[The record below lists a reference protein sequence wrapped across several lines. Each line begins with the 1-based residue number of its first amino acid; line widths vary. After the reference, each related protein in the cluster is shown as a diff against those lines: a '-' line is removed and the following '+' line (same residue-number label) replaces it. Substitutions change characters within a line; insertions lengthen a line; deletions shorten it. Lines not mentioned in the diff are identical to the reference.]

1 MLKSLHIRNY
11 ILIRELEISF
21 SDGLNVITGETGAGK
36 SILLGAI
43 ALLAGKRAESDVLFD
58 TDKKCLLEGHF
69 NCKNLNLES
78 FFEENELDFE
88 NTGIIRREIG
98 TNGKSRAFINDTPV
112 NLSVLKAFSERM
124 LNIHSQHES
133 LLIAGSVFQLNTI
146 DSFAGNQELL
156 QQYKDRYHFWQ
167 KISKELATLKDEN
180 QRINSDLD
188 YYNFLFE
195 ELEAANISK
204 EDYEELDQEHKW
216 LLNAGKINEA
226 LSMSVFELTESEQ
239 DILSRLKRIEQE
251 LSSCGDFHDEI
262 KELSERIS
270 QAQIEISD
278 IADSLQSLASKS
290 DFSEARL
297 TEVSERLDEYN
308 RLMHKHKVNEIEDLI
323 EAKIKIEGHLTAS
336 TDLDEKIARLEAEK
350 AAGYEKVKAEAEKL
364 HQKRKSASSQFEK
377 ELKNIIAELGM
388 PDAEFLI
395 ELAESDEYSADGKDK
410 LRFLFNANKGGK
422 VQALSQ
428 VASGGEISRVM
439 LAIKSMIAER
449 RILPTIIFDE
459 IDSGVSGKMAAKMG
473 NILKRMASS
482 RQILAVTHLPQI
494 AARGLKHIHVIKDNL
509 GQKALTQMLILNEAE
524 RIEEIAKMLGDENT
538 SENAREMAKELLRD

>member
-1 MLKSLHIRNY
+1 MIRSLHIKNF

-36 SILLGAI
+36 SIILGAI

-58 TDKKCLLEGHF
+58 SDQKCVLEGHF
-69 NCKNLNLES
+69 HCKNLNLES

-88 NTGIIRREIG
+88 DIGIVRREIG

-146 DSFAGNQELL
+146 DSYAGNHELL
-156 QQYKDRYHFWQ
+156 KSYRNYFFTFKSVEEKLNRL
-167 KISKELATLKDEN
+167 KEEN

-188 YYNFLFE
+188 YYNFLFD
-195 ELEAANISK
+195 ELEAARISK
-204 EDYEELDQEHKW
+204 EDFGELEQDHKW
-216 LLNAGKINEA
+216 LSNAGKINEA

-239 DILSRLKRIEQE
+239 DIIGRLRRIEQE
-251 LSSCGDFHDEI
+251 LSSCADFHEEI
-262 KELSERIS
+262 KDLSDRIS

-278 IADSLQSLASKS
+278 ISDSLQSIASKS
-290 DFSEARL
+290 DFSENRME
-297 TEVSERLDEYN
+297 EVSTRLDEYN
-308 RLMHKHKVNEIEDLI
+308 RLMHKHKVSDIDELLH
-323 EAKIKIEGHLTAS
+323 AKAKIEGHL
-336 TDLDEKIARLEAEK
+336 
-350 AAGYEKVKAEAEKL
+350 
-364 HQKRKSASSQFEK
+364 SASSDLDIAIEKLETEKADLFQKANKEADNLHEKRETASKQFAL
-377 ELKNIIAELGM
+377 ELKAIIADLGM
-388 PDAEFLI
+388 PDAEFTI
-395 ELAESDEYSADGKDK
+395 EITENEFNAEGKDK

-422 VQALSQ
+422 VQPLSQ

-473 NILKRMASS
+473 NILQKMASS

-494 AARGLKHIHVIKDNL
+494 AARGQEHIHVIKEND
-509 GQKALTQMLILNEAE
+509 GDKARTQMLILNQAE

-538 SENAREMAKELLRD
+538 SENAREMAKELLSD

>member
-1 MLKSLHIRNY
+1 MIRSLHIKNY

-36 SILLGAI
+36 SIILGAI

-58 TDKKCLLEGHF
+58 SNQKCVLEGHF
-69 NCKNLNLES
+69 NCKNLNLEG
-78 FFEENELDFE
+78 FFKENELDFE
-88 NTGIIRREIG
+88 DTGIVRREIG

-133 LLIAGSVFQLNTI
+133 LLIAGSAFQLNTI
-146 DSFAGNQELL
+146 DSFAGNYDNLTAYKSTFNTFSRLNQELQSL
-156 QQYKDRYHFWQ
+156 
-167 KISKELATLKDEN
+167 KEEN

-204 EDYEELDQEHKW
+204 EDYEELDQDHKW
-216 LLNAGKINEA
+216 LSNAGKINET
-226 LSMSVFELTESEQ
+226 LSMSIFELAESEQ
-239 DILSRLKRIEQE
+239 DIISRLKKIEQE
-251 LSSCGDFHDEI
+251 LSACGDYHNEI
-262 KELSERIS
+262 RELAERIS

-278 IADSLQSLASKS
+278 IADSLQSIASKS

-297 TEVSERLDEYN
+297 NEVSTRIDEYN
-308 RLMHKHKVNEIEDLI
+308 RLMHKHKVTEIDDLLQT
-323 EAKIKIEGHLTAS
+323 KDKIEEHL
-336 TDLDEKIARLEAEK
+336 
-350 AAGYEKVKAEAEKL
+350 
-364 HQKRKSASSQFEK
+364 SASSDLDLKIEQLEQEKKAIFEK
-377 ELKNIIAELGM
+377 ISVQATKLHTVRKQGSKQFSTELKSIIADLGM
-388 PDAEFLI
+388 PDAEFII
-395 ELAESDEYSADGKDK
+395 EISETEEFGPEGKDK

-422 VQALSQ
+422 AQPLSQ

-473 NILKRMASS
+473 NILQKMANS

-494 AARGLKHIHVIKDNL
+494 AARGQKHIHVTKDNE
-509 GQKALTQMLILNEAE
+509 GQKALTQMLILNKSE

-538 SENAREMAKELLRD
+538 SENAREMAKELLSD

>member
-1 MLKSLHIRNY
+1 MIRSLHIKNF

-36 SILLGAI
+36 SIILGAI

-58 TDKKCLLEGHF
+58 SDQKCVLEGHF
-69 NCKNLNLES
+69 HCKNLNLES

-88 NTGIIRREIG
+88 DIGIVRREIG

-146 DSFAGNQELL
+146 DSYAGNHELL
-156 QQYKDRYHFWQ
+156 KSYRNYFFAFKSIEEKLNRL
-167 KISKELATLKDEN
+167 KEEN

-195 ELEAANISK
+195 ELETARISK
-204 EDYEELDQEHKW
+204 EDYEELEQDHKW
-216 LLNAGKINEA
+216 LSNAGKINEA

-239 DILSRLKRIEQE
+239 DIIGRLRRIEQE
-251 LSSCGDFHDEI
+251 LSSCADFHEEI
-262 KELSERIS
+262 KDLSARLS

-278 IADSLQSLASKS
+278 ISDSLQSIASKS
-290 DFSEARL
+290 DFSENRME
-297 TEVSERLDEYN
+297 EVSTRLDEYN
-308 RLMHKHKVNEIEDLI
+308 RLMHKHKVSDIDELLH
-323 EAKIKIEGHLTAS
+323 AKEKIEGHL
-336 TDLDEKIARLEAEK
+336 
-350 AAGYEKVKAEAEKL
+350 
-364 HQKRKSASSQFEK
+364 SASSDLDIAIEKLETEKTDLFQKANKEADNLHKKRETASKQFAL
-377 ELKNIIAELGM
+377 ELKAIIADLGM
-388 PDAEFLI
+388 PDAEFTI
-395 ELAESDEYSADGKDK
+395 EITENEFNTEGKDK

-422 VQALSQ
+422 MQPLSQ

-473 NILKRMASS
+473 NILQKMASS

-494 AARGLKHIHVIKDNL
+494 AARGQEHIHVIKEND
-509 GQKALTQMLILNEAE
+509 GDKARTQMLILNQAE

-538 SENAREMAKELLRD
+538 SENAREMAKELLSD